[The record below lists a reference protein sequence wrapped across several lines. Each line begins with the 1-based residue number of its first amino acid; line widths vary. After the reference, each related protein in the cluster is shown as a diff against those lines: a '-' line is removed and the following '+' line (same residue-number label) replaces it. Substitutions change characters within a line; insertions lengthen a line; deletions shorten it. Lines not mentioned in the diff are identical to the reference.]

1 MVRERVRQVL
11 SWVLLAA
18 GGVLLAASAVVVQ
31 AARSEVAG
39 RLVPWGLAVALLAVA
54 AAVRGACWWA
64 RRRAG
69 GVVVGAA
76 WAVTTVLLAQT
87 GPGGDV
93 LLPDD
98 LRSQMYL
105 LGGVAVAV
113 GCVLVR
119 LPARSVPEP
128 AAVGS
133 GAEQVPATA
142 EPEDGR

>member
-1 MVRERVRQVL
+1 M
-11 SWVLLAA
+11 
-18 GGVLLAASAVVVQ
+18 
-31 AARSEVAG
+31 
-39 RLVPWGLAVALLAVA
+39 
-54 AAVRGACWWA
+54 
-64 RRRAG
+64 
-69 GVVVGAA
+69 VVGAA

-98 LRSQMYL
+98 LRSQVYL

-128 AAVGS
+128 AAVGG